1 MSENLPN
8 PAPVVA
14 AAVEKIDANTAKYV
28 VLGVALVLIVGGA
41 YIVAKK
47 RHAQKVEAENG
58 PKD

>member
-1 MSENLPN
+1 MSEHLPD
-8 PAPVVA
+8 PTPIA
-14 AAVEKIDANTAKYV
+14 AAVAEKIDANTAKYV